1 MNILGAHIDS
11 PRMDLKQ
18 VPLYEDTDMA
28 LLDTHYYGGIKKYQ
42 WVTLPLALHGVICKK
57 DGSTVTVNIGDKPN
71 DPVVGVSDLLIHL
84 SGEQMGKKASE
95 VIKGESLDVLIEAY
109 RDQKR
114 TRTTRISRRE

>member
-1 MNILGAHIDS
+1 M
-11 PRMDLKQ
+11 
-18 VPLYEDTDMA
+18 
-28 LLDTHYYGGIKKYQ
+28 
-42 WVTLPLALHGVICKK
+42 
-57 DGSTVTVNIGDKPN
+57 TVNIGDKPN

>member
-1 MNILGAHIDS
+1 MHFTES
-11 PRMDLKQ
+11 S
-18 VPLYEDTDMA
+18 V
-28 LLDTHYYGGIKKYQ
+28 
-42 WVTLPLALHGVICKK
+42 KK

-95 VIKGESLDVLIEAY
+95 VIKGESLDVLIGSIPGPE
-109 RDQKR
+109 R